1 MTTPKPKPTAARRAA
16 PWVAAATVFVGGWEG
31 LQLVAYR
38 DVVSVP
44 TICYGETRGVRMGD
58 RATKEECDAMLAVG
72 LSDFAAGIA
81 RCVPFD
87 GLPVPTQVA
96 VVSLSY
102 NIGQGAFCK
111 STVARKL
118 REGDRAGACEAFM
131 VWNKAGGVVWRG
143 LTRRRAAERELCL
156 RDA

>member
-1 MTTPKPKPTAARRAA
+1 MTTPKKLTARRAA

-38 DVVSVP
+38 DVVGVA
-44 TICYGETRGVRMGD
+44 TVCYGETRGVRMGD
-58 RATKEECDAMLAVG
+58 RHTKAECDAMLAEG
-72 LSDFAAGIA
+72 LSDFAEGVRA
-81 RCVPFD
+81 CVPFD
-87 GLPVPTQVA
+87 ALPVPTQVA
-96 VVSLSY
+96 VVSLAY
-102 NIGQGAFCK
+102 NIGQGGFCR

-118 REGDRAGACEAFM
+118 REGDRAGACDAFM
-131 VWNKAGGVVWRG
+131 AWNKAGGVVWRG